1 MSPEIVMSIL
11 GGVLVLTAILGGGF
25 EVKEIKIPLIGAGSR
40 VMAAAAGTVFLLW
53 GAGKADGG
61 PERPFE
67 PEPGGYAAGGHRHGH
82 EDHHHHH
89 HGHEEHHHHHHHHDE

>member
-25 EVKEIKIPLIGAGSR
+25 EVKEIKIPRIGAGSR
-40 VMAAAAGTVFLLW
+40 VMAAAAGTVFLLR

-61 PERPFE
+61 PERP
-67 PEPGGYAAGGHRHGH
+67 
-82 EDHHHHH
+82 
-89 HGHEEHHHHHHHHDE
+89 